1 MFVLRHQF
9 LRITERLLIEQT
21 DIPLDACDERILEVE
36 VHLLMPD
43 VGQHTHEA
51 EGRFDLLED
60 LLIHLVDGLLDE
72 LEVVTNGTDEVGE
85 VVPPLM
91 VQVDDDVHLFFN
103 HLLDHSAVRA
113 CVALN
118 RLK

>member
-1 MFVLRHQF
+1 MVGG
-9 LRITERLLIEQT
+9 
-21 DIPLDACDERILEVE
+21 
-36 VHLLMPD
+36 HLLD
-43 VGQHTHEA
+43 ICLA
-51 EGRFDLLED
+51 S
-60 LLIHLVDGLLDE
+60 
-72 LEVVTNGTDEVGE
+72 DEVGE

-113 CVALN
+113 CVAFN